1 MKMKSSI
8 QAPDLLTTF
17 IMVIVAVSGD
27 IVGIVED
34 VGVLLKEIEKLSF
47 ASSLSTSA
55 IIDTSML
62 TSVVPGMT
70 NNGP

>member
-1 MKMKSSI
+1 
-8 QAPDLLTTF
+8 
-17 IMVIVAVSGD
+17 MVIIAVSGD

-62 TSVVPGMT
+62 ISVVPGMT